1 MGGGVYDDG
10 PSTFRY
16 SCMSSGSFSNS
27 NHSTDVPSLL
37 FRLKQPPLT
46 STNRKRKV
54 AQDLPA
60 ERKCHKR
67 MIRSTLLPSSG
78 HVSSPIKSLLFL
90 VESKTCH
97 CTIML
102 DVPIYCSTIIG
113 RLHSFIASVREL
125 RFLKA

>member
-37 FRLKQPPLT
+37 SRLKQPPLA

-60 ERKCHKR
+60 DRKCHKSEGSEAR
-67 MIRSTLLPSSG
+67 YSQAATAQVPQVVSG
-78 HVSSPIKSLLFL
+78 GKQDLSLHDY
-90 VESKTCH
+90 VE
-97 CTIML
+97 
-102 DVPIYCSTIIG
+102 CSLI
-113 RLHSFIASVREL
+113 LHAVQ
-125 RFLKA
+125 